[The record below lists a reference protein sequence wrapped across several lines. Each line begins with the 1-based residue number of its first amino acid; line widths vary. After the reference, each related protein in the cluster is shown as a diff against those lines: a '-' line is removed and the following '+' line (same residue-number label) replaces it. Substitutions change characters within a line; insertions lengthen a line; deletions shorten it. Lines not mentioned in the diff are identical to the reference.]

1 MYTLTFSRLSF
12 FFYWGGIFSLC
23 ATSKRIPI
31 SKRELIIIRYSPN
44 VCMNSFQIS
53 CCELD
58 WCTCKYKIY
67 GKFCIYINPANIQ
80 CNTKK
85 QGHIYKHLHFQLSV
99 RKLQFT
105 FVMYRPIHF
114 INDFLVLKRALTENY
129 ISISNKKSFFEY
141 CMYEMIK
148 YGRGWSNLS

>member
-1 MYTLTFSRLSF
+1 MFALNKHVYLDFQPTFGF
-12 FFYWGGIFSLC
+12 FFNWGGIFSLC
-23 ATSKRIPI
+23 ATSKRIPK

-99 RKLQFT
+99 RKLQIT
-105 FVMYRPIHF
+105 FVMYRSIHF
-114 INDFLVLKRALTENY
+114 INDFFGMLAYNY
-129 ISISNKKSFFEY
+129 WRLY
-141 CMYEMIK
+141 
-148 YGRGWSNLS
+148 L